1 MLFRSRELEK
11 AGAVGAVH
19 RYAYTLPGV
28 STPVATA
35 RRLGEGIAAQLR
47 DGQVGGCLLVS
58 T

>member
-1 MLFRSRELEK
+1 
-11 AGAVGAVH
+11 VH

-47 DGQVGGCLLVS
+47 EGQVGGCLLVS